1 MPIRRQQRPVVAG
14 IDLALDRG
22 GITAVVGPNGSGKT
36 TLTRLMVGIL
46 RPDAGSIRL
55 ENRSLQE
62 YSLAEIGRCI
72 GYVFQNP
79 DQQLFCN
86 TVAEEIGFGLQH
98 LGWEREAIGERVE
111 FYLDYFE
118 LGAYR
123 HVFPLHLSRGEKQ
136 RLAIAAVLA
145 GEPGFLIL
153 DEPTAGLDAYRKG
166 LLIACLK
173 KIAGLGRGVVFV
185 SHDAGFVKR
194 VADRVICL
202 ENGRIRGDTGQRGDP
217 GHAD

>member
-1 MPIRRQQRPVVAG
+1 MRCAGRAPEGGATGGIFGTDTRSALPIRRQQRPVVAG

-46 RPDAGSIRL
+46 RPDDGSIRL
-55 ENRSLQE
+55 ENRSLRE

-98 LGWEREAIGERVE
+98 LGWEREG
-111 FYLDYFE
+111 D
-118 LGAYR
+118 
-123 HVFPLHLSRGEKQ
+123 RGEGG
-136 RLAIAAVLA
+136 VL
-145 GEPGFLIL
+145 P
-153 DEPTAGLDAYRKG
+153 G
-166 LLIACLK
+166 LL
-173 KIAGLGRGVVFV
+173 
-185 SHDAGFVKR
+185 
-194 VADRVICL
+194 
-202 ENGRIRGDTGQRGDP
+202 
-217 GHAD
+217 